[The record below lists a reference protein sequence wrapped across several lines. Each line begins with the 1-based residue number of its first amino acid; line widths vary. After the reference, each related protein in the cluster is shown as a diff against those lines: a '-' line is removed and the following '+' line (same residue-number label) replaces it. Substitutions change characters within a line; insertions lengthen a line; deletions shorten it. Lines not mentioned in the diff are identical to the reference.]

1 MRARVVMGLAAVCL
15 SLPASRAQD
24 ASTAEQAGTGELA
37 AVVERLNAMD
47 QWLTEAGARVASE
60 QRALDA
66 AERSI
71 AEQAERIRDLEQ
83 RVDLLR
89 GAEQQS
95 LAEGE
100 RLEAR
105 RMQLTA
111 RMADHLRVAW
121 RLAGE
126 DAIKQVLN
134 HEDPATVERLVRNHG
149 RLARA
154 RVADLAALRDTRT
167 ALVDQETNLAS
178 ERKALED
185 ARAALAERRQEMVAE
200 RRKQQRLVAGLQT
213 EVATKRRERQR
224 LEGDRQRLEALL
236 VELARQAKTA
246 AAERAADVARSR
258 AGGNLGADGSLP
270 WPVEGRVVHR
280 FGDPRANGRMRW
292 QGVYLTAPLG
302 TAIVAVAPG
311 RVAFADWLRGF
322 GMLAIIDHGDA
333 TMSLYGHADTLY
345 KNVGDLVESGEPIA
359 SVGQSGGQSDV
370 GVYFEIRRNG
380 EPVDPKTW
388 LRSQP

>member
-1 MRARVVMGLAAVCL
+1 MRRSVVIGLAAVCL

-24 ASTAEQAGTGELA
+24 ASTAERAGAGELA
-37 AVVERLNAMD
+37 AVVEQLNAMD
-47 QWLTEAGARVASE
+47 HWLIEAGERVASE
-60 QRALDA
+60 QLALDN

-71 AEQAERIRDLEQ
+71 AEHADRIRTLER
-83 RVDLLR
+83 RVDQLR
-89 GAEQQS
+89 GTEQQS

-105 RMQLTA
+105 RQQLTA
-111 RMADHLRVAW
+111 RVADHLRVAW
-121 RLAGE
+121 RLAGGN
-126 DAIKQVLN
+126 AIKQVLN
-134 HEDPATVERLVRNHG
+134 HEDPATVERLMRNHG

-154 RVADLAALRDTRT
+154 RGADLAALGDMRT
-167 ALVDQETNLAS
+167 TLADQKNSLAS
-178 ERKALED
+178 ERTALED
-185 ARAALAERRQEMVAE
+185 ARAALTERRQGMVAE
-200 RRKQQRLVAGLQT
+200 RRNQRRLVAGLQA
-213 EVATKRRERQR
+213 EVATKRRERER

-236 VELARQAKTA
+236 AELARQAKIA
-246 AAERAADVARSR
+246 AAARAADDTALYP
-258 AGGNLGADGSLP
+258 GGTLGADRSLP
-270 WPVEGRVVHR
+270 WPVDGRVVHR
-280 FGDPRANGRMRW
+280 FGEQRAAGHMRW

-302 TAIVAVAPG
+302 TAIIAVAPG

-380 EPVDPKTW
+380 QPVDPKTW